1 MCNLA
6 DWELQQLGEM
16 KDTKNL
22 ILFSSIL
29 QLTLV
34 VVSAK

>member
-6 DWELQQLGEM
+6 DWELQRLGEM

-22 ILFSSIL
+22 ILFSSVL
-29 QLTLV
+29 QLTEV
-34 VVSAK
+34 VVLAK